1 MKHFIKA
8 LSTLAIIAFPLMGC
22 NHQKTGDERTEA
34 EFARLQTVTDSVL
47 ALTPRAS
54 AMVDSALAHTEDS
67 LNYYDYYVKK
77 GFLFL
82 MEQSDSVL
90 HVSNRILHFAERLP
104 QTPRSK
110 ELLAQAYHLRSNY
123 YFLYHRKHDEALE
136 YNFKA
141 YRLFME
147 SDATRNA
154 PGICANIGDIFIQQ
168 SLLPEAATWYRRAI
182 VISDSLGI
190 SKEKDCS
197 LYMGL
202 GQIYCLLKDF
212 DLSEE
217 YYAKAMDDFDELETN
232 MKINLINNYGNL
244 QYYKGDYDKALSVF
258 QRLDS
263 IIQHYGLRGGFEDYL
278 CHINM
283 ADVYLNLGKT
293 QESMQ
298 CLEPADSFF
307 RKYGVGDGIYY
318 ANTIRIGNILKTG
331 NVSRISDIIKSEPPR
346 LTTDENMIDI
356 RNRYLHDYYASVGDR
371 QRAAHYEQITLARK
385 DSIDKSRQYMRA
397 SDVMMRLA
405 MDTLALHN
413 QLRIEEKNAEMSKA
427 KYTYTLIIGGIL
439 MLALG
444 LLAWILFLRKRNAD
458 KRMEIIQLK
467 IANTRNSIN
476 PHFIFNIL
484 NNATYGSHKEHNKA
498 ISNIAELMRTQLK
511 VAKQMFVPLREEL
524 DFVERYLEVVAPTM
538 GEDFTYTINRPA
550 DECQDTRLIP
560 STFVQILAENAIKH
574 GLRGIDHDKTLTIDT
589 IVTDTD
595 TTITVTDNGRGFDI
609 RSSSSGTGTGLNVI
623 KRTTALINHNSR
635 QKLTFSIDN
644 IKAADG
650 NIHGCRATLSFPA
663 SLGQK

>member
-54 AMVDSALAHTEDS
+54 ALVDSALAHTEDS

-82 MEQSDSVL
+82 MGQSDSVL
-90 HVSNRILHFAERLP
+90 HVSNRILHFAQRLP
-104 QTPRSK
+104 QTPRAK
-110 ELLAQAYHLRSNY
+110 GLLAQAYNLRANY
-123 YFLYHRKHDEALE
+123 FFHNHKEHDEVLE
-136 YNFKA
+136 YNLKS
-141 YRLFME
+141 YHLVME
-147 SDATRNA
+147 SDIIYQA
-154 PGICANIGDIFIQQ
+154 PYICANIGDNYIIQ
-168 SLLPEAATWYRRAI
+168 SLLPDAATWYRRAL
-182 VISDSLGI
+182 VISDSLGVP
-190 SKEKDCS
+190 KEKNCS

-202 GQIYCLLKDF
+202 GHIYCLLNDF

-217 YYAKAMDDFDELETN
+217 YYAKAMEEADKLEAN
-232 MKINLINNYGNL
+232 MKFNLFNNYGNL

-258 QRLDS
+258 LQLDS
-263 IIQHYGLRGGFEDYL
+263 LINRYGLKGGFEDNL
-278 CHINM
+278 CRLNM

-331 NVSRISDIIKSEPPR
+331 NVSRISDIIKGEPPR

-356 RNRYLHDYYASVGDR
+356 RNKYLHDYYASVGDR

-385 DSIDKSRQYMRA
+385 DSIDKSRQHMRA

-484 NNATYGSHKEHNKA
+484 NHATSKSDESHDKA
-498 ISNIAELMRTQLK
+498 IGGIAELMRSQLK
-511 VAKQMFVPLREEL
+511 IAKQMFVPLREEL

-538 GEDFTYTINRPA
+538 GEDFTYTITRLA
-550 DECQDTRLIP
+550 DECQDNRLVP

-650 NIHGCRATLSFPA
+650 NIHGCRATLSFPT